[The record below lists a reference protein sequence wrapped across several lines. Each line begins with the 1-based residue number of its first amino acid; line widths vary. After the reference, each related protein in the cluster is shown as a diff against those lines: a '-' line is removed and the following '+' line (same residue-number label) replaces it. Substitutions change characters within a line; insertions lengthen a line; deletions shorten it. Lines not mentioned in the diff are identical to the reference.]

1 MLFLMSKTGDK
12 RKKLEEEKGIVIRFV
27 IGHRWDE
34 ILFWIIPS
42 VDAFHRTLPSHT
54 SIWQIGTRSPTKD
67 FFIIIFF

>member
-42 VDAFHRTLPSHT
+42 VDTFHKTLPSHT
-54 SIWQIGTRSPTKD
+54 LRFGGLELDHRLK
-67 FFIIIFF
+67 IFL